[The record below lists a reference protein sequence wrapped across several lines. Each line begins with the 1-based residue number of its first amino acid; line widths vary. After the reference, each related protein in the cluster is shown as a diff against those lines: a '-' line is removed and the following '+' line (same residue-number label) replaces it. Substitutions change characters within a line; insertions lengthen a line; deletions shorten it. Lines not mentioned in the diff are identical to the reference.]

1 LSQLGAVIEIHRHS
15 LLTLACV
22 VAALTAVDVFA
33 QEASDEPDH
42 TATDTILTTEEAA
55 IEADTDGSLDDA
67 EGSISLRKI
76 VRGFNLSADIRGAY
90 AGSELDSSDGESIS
104 EDVLQSRARLRADM
118 GLLPFMRAT
127 ARLAARC
134 SDFDCNMD
142 FVLED
147 SIPTT
152 NGMAD
157 GDVTVDEFFL
167 HWYRLGRLDVALGRM
182 QTKFVA
188 RGGVFAKSLDR
199 NDSHN
204 MNVNWTD
211 GVHATFKAKRG
222 WVSHLILQRNAREGA
237 TNVRRGPLD
246 FDDGDA
252 RITYFAS
259 FENLERTPYF
269 LQRALDISY
278 LPKSL
283 LKYGDSLGR
292 RVDYTAIVLRS
303 ANRWPERDDGPRLRV
318 AAELGYAPETQTEAA
333 AGLAGSGDTDGL
345 AWSASVSLME
355 FRPHHSIGINYAETG
370 AGWLLSPQYRPN
382 ESLVELRY
390 QWRRSRKLAFD
401 VRIRRRKE
409 LQQLALSNQKR
420 EELDFFL
427 RFTWGGT
434 IL

>member
-1 LSQLGAVIEIHRHS
+1 MRPAASIVLF
-15 LLTLACV
+15 LLLVVSNLA
-22 VAALTAVDVFA
+22 ATAYA
-33 QEASDEPDH
+33 QDEEADS
-42 TATDTILTTEEAA
+42 DTILTTEEAA

-76 VRGFNLSADIRGAY
+76 VRGFHLSADVRGAY
-90 AGSELDSSDGESIS
+90 AGSELDSSDGESLS
-104 EDVLQSRARLRADM
+104 EDVLQSRARMRADM
-118 GLLPFMRAT
+118 GLLPFMRGT

-157 GDVTVDEFFL
+157 GDVTVDELFL
-167 HWYRLGRLDVALGRM
+167 QWYRVGRFDLALGRM

-199 NDSHN
+199 NDSNN

-211 GVHATFKAKRG
+211 GLHGTLRTRRG

-237 TNVRRGPLD
+237 TNVRRDPLN
-246 FDDGDA
+246 FDDGAA

-259 FENLERTPYF
+259 FENLERTSYF
-269 LQRALDISY
+269 LQRTMDISY

-283 LKYGDSLGR
+283 LKDGTVLGR
-292 RVDYTAIVLRS
+292 REDYTGIVLRS

-318 AAELGYAPETQTEAA
+318 AIEVGYAPETQTKAA
-333 AGLAGSGDTDGL
+333 AGIAGSGDTDGL
-345 AWSASVSLME
+345 AWNAVLSLME
-355 FRPHHSIGINYAETG
+355 FRPNHSIGINYGETG

-390 QWRRSRKLAFD
+390 QWRRSTNLALD
-401 VRIRRRKE
+401 IRIRRRKE
-409 LQQLALSNQKR
+409 LEQLATATQR
-420 EELDFFL
+420 HDEFDFFI

-434 IL
+434 IV